1 MTIFL
6 TEEYN
11 NIYKINQAM
20 LVMAQQGEWDD
31 FVTMAERYI
40 VTLRAALE
48 RVPDTLSSEEKD
60 QLCHFLITL
69 QSNEEEINR
78 ALEGRMNLLKKEI
91 SSLHQGKKGNKAYIS
106 QITSPFQ

>member
-1 MTIFL
+1 MTTFL

-20 LVMAQQGEWDD
+20 LVMAQQGEWED

-60 QLCHFLITL
+60 RLCQFLIKL
-69 QSNEEEINR
+69 QSNEEKINR
-78 ALEGRMNLLKKEI
+78 ALEGRMSVLKKEI
-91 SSLHQGKKGNKAYIS
+91 SSLHQTKKGNKAYIS
-106 QITSPFQ
+106 QIISPFQ